1 MSVSDFLGKEDP
13 IYADHLERAKRIK
26 IEPGL
31 YEQDISSI
39 IKVRI
44 SNVLYF

>member
-1 MSVSDFLGKEDP
+1 MSDFLGREDP
-13 IYADHLERAKRIK
+13 LYADHLERAKRRIK

-31 YEQDISSI
+31 TEQDISSI

-44 SNVLYF
+44 SNV